1 MFFKDRN
8 LSNCQGLLLGQVA
21 NVFKLMCLSMFV
33 RDSCGCVII
42 LFLGLKHELTLLS
55 DRNLSHFQELLLGQV
70 ANVFKLTFL
79 PMFARDSCGCVII
92 LFLGLKHELTL
103 LSHDVVRAR
112 PS

>member
-1 MFFKDRN
+1 MF
-8 LSNCQGLLLGQVA
+8 
-21 NVFKLMCLSMFV
+21 CLSFAIN
-33 RDSCGCVII
+33 SCGCVIS

-55 DRNLSHFQELLLGQV
+55 DRNLSNFQEPLVGQV
-70 ANVFKLTFL
+70 PNVFKLMCL
-79 PMFARDSCGCVII
+79 PMFAIDSCGCVII